1 MNVVSPGGIFNNH
14 SKKFKRKYSE
24 RTPLNRMGNKN
35 ELNGIMEYLVSDDS
49 SYATGQNFIIDGGYT
64 SW

>member
-1 MNVVSPGGIFNNH
+1 MSISCLTNSYDDL
-14 SKKFKRKYSE
+14 SKVLY
-24 RTPLNRMGNKN
+24 RMGNKN